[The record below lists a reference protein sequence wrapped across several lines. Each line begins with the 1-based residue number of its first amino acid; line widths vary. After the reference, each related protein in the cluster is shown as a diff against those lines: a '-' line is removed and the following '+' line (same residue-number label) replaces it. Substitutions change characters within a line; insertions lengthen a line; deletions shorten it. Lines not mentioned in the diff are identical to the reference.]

1 MPIKKLLQSI
11 AKSAA
16 EARDARI
23 GAVGAQQ
30 VRDLY
35 ETNPELA
42 KDLNQKYLK
51 ANATG
56 ILSAP
61 MAGELTTY
69 GLIGGGARLLGGTAG
84 SAVGSLGLGALG
96 DVTDKKLNTNFLGD
110 TGRLLGGLAGFG
122 VGMKS
127 TTPLLQKVA
136 ARNISLGI
144 PKETFVNLRKERLS
158 GEVARAL
165 NRAIKSTDFKMTGD
179 ANLSNKDLFYHL
191 DFGDGSGAFS
201 SGATI
206 KNGKLFPGQT
216 IVPNQ
221 KNYT

>member
-35 ETNPELA
+35 ETDPELA

-51 ANATG
+51 ANVTG

-61 MAGELTTY
+61 MAGEFATY

-84 SAVGSLGLGALG
+84 STVGSLGLGALG

-110 TGRLLGGLAGFG
+110 TGRILGGLAGFG
-122 VGMKS
+122 AGMKA
-127 TTPLLQKVA
+127 TTPLLRTA
-136 ARNISLGI
+136 ATKGI
-144 PKETFVNLRKERLS
+144 TLHMPEETFMKLRGEGFHKKYSKLS
-158 GEVARAL
+158 DKPLL
-165 NRAIKSTDFKMTGD
+165 NPEKPPRKYIED
-179 ANLSNKDLFYHL
+179 
-191 DFGDGSGAFS
+191 
-201 SGATI
+201 
-206 KNGKLFPGQT
+206 
-216 IVPNQ
+216 
-221 KNYT
+221 